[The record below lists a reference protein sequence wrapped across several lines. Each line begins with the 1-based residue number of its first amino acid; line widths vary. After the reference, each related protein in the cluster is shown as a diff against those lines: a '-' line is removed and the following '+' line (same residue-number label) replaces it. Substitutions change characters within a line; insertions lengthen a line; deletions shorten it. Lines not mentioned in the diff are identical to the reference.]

1 MVSDSIC
8 VEKRRIILKLRG
20 VPVMVGGIRRL
31 ILVSHVDYICLDVTE
46 RKVQEQGEQ

>member
-31 ILVSHVDYICLDVTE
+31 GFSCGLYICLDVTE